1 MDDELNELY
10 NILMELFMIPT
21 EERKILDDDS
31 DFYFKEQV
39 LAEWEYHTSNY
50 VSKLKE
56 ALNIYFN
63 RKHWWD
69 KIRVK
74 YDKQFHVLTIKQ
86 PYIHKIPRYDLKFR
100 LLKEVVVKA
109 RRDTRTGGLGVSG
122 CMDLMCIPIMV
133 SRNYYCERMKRR
145 VKDEMGSLKN

>member
-1 MDDELNELY
+1 MDDELNRIYE
-10 NILMELFMIPT
+10 ILTDIFMIPT

-31 DFYFKEQV
+31 GFYLKEQA

-50 VSKLKE
+50 VSKLEE

-74 YDKQFHVLTIKQ
+74 YAKQFHQLTIKQ
-86 PYIHKIPRYDLKFR
+86 PYIRKIPRDDLKFR
-100 LLKEVVVKA
+100 LLKEVVGKA
-109 RRDTRTGGLGVSG
+109 RWDTGTGGVGFSV
-122 CMDLMCIPIMV
+122 CTDLMCIAIMV
-133 SRNYYCERMKRR
+133 SRNYRRR
-145 VKDEMGSLKN
+145 VKDENVES

>member
-1 MDDELNELY
+1 MDDELNEIY

-50 VSKLKE
+50 VSKLEE

-63 RKHWWD
+63 RKHVWD

-86 PYIHKIPRYDLKFR
+86 PYIRKIPRYDLKFR
-100 LLKEVVVKA
+100 LLKEVVAKA
-109 RRDTRTGGLGVSG
+109 RRDTGTGGLGVSG

-133 SRNYYCERMKRR
+133 SRNYYRERMKRR